1 MAKRYANIIGWG
13 KYVPSQVITNADLEQ
28 TINTSDEWI
37 FSMTGIRQRHVAS
50 PGESTSSMAITAARE
65 ALDKAGVHARDLGLI
80 IVATSS
86 PDYLTPPISSQV
98 QHGLGAKDVGAFTL
112 VAGCPGFVYAL
123 ATAQQFI
130 ISGAY
135 DNVLVVGVELISR
148 HIDWTDRT
156 TGILF
161 GDGAGAAVLQ
171 VCDEPA
177 GVRSFILGSD
187 GSGAEHLILPAG
199 GTAAPPSQETL
210 DQGLHYLRMDG
221 RKVFRFASRILGKA
235 LQQAIQQAGM
245 TTADIDL
252 FVPHQANAR
261 IIKSAARHVGLPPE
275 KVFINI
281 ADYGNTSAASIPIAM
296 CEALDQ
302 GRVKAGD
309 MVAFVAFGA
318 GLTWAASVVKLG
330 EPSQPVPFTRV
341 RLSLPSWLPEPITR
355 VTRITTTGLV
365 KIFAGALAIL
375 YALFRKEAKQPETEG

>member
-28 TINTSDEWI
+28 TLDTSDEWI

-50 PGESTSSMAITAARE
+50 PGETTSSMAITAARE

-171 VCDEPA
+171 FCD
-177 GVRSFILGSD
+177 
-187 GSGAEHLILPAG
+187 
-199 GTAAPPSQETL
+199 
-210 DQGLHYLRMDG
+210 
-221 RKVFRFASRILGKA
+221 
-235 LQQAIQQAGM
+235 
-245 TTADIDL
+245 
-252 FVPHQANAR
+252 
-261 IIKSAARHVGLPPE
+261 
-275 KVFINI
+275 
-281 ADYGNTSAASIPIAM
+281 
-296 CEALDQ
+296 
-302 GRVKAGD
+302 
-309 MVAFVAFGA
+309 
-318 GLTWAASVVKLG
+318 
-330 EPSQPVPFTRV
+330 
-341 RLSLPSWLPEPITR
+341 
-355 VTRITTTGLV
+355 
-365 KIFAGALAIL
+365 
-375 YALFRKEAKQPETEG
+375 